1 MQKKSNNIEHI
12 TDRAIKSLNEITQGN
27 AVIGK
32 PIKTDKATIIP
43 LTKISIGFLTG
54 GGEYGEVKVIK
65 QSKSFPLSAGS
76 GAVVSLKPTGFLIV
90 GDEIKLLKTD
100 ADVYDK
106 MFDKIESIIGVINEK
121 NKDN

>member
-12 TDRAIKSLNEITQGN
+12 TDKAIKSLNEITQGN

-32 PIKTDKATIIP
+32 PIKTEKATVIP
-43 LTKISIGFLTG
+43 LTKISVGFLTG
-54 GGEYGEVKVIK
+54 GGEYGEVKVVK

-76 GAVVSLKPTGFLIV
+76 GAVISLKPNGFLIV
-90 GDEIKLLKTD
+90 GEEIKLVKTD
-100 ADVYDK
+100 SDIYDK

>member
-1 MQKKSNNIEHI
+1 MQRKSNKVEHI
-12 TDRAIKSLNEITQGN
+12 TDKAIKSLNEITQGN

-32 PIKTDKATIIP
+32 PIITEKATIIP

-76 GAVVSLKPTGFLIV
+76 GAVVSLKPSGFLV
-90 GDEIKLLKTD
+90 VSDDIKLIKTD
-100 ADVYDK
+100 PDIYDK

>member
-1 MQKKSNNIEHI
+1 MQRKANNIEHI
-12 TDRAIKSLNEITQGN
+12 TDKAIRSLNEITQGN

-54 GGEYGEVKVIK
+54 GGEYGEVKVVK

-76 GAVVSLKPTGFLIV
+76 GAVVSLKPTGFLVV
-90 GDEIKLLKTD
+90 GDEIKLVKTD
-100 ADVYDK
+100 NDLYDK
-106 MFDKIESIIGVINEK
+106 MFDKIDSIIGVINEK